1 MKKTKPYVLQF
12 MTPIL
17 DMKKLSSEV
26 SGNSP
31 KIPLL
36 TRGNSRF
43 LNNHHGV

>member
-1 MKKTKPYVLQF
+1 MIL
-12 MTPIL
+12 IL

-36 TRGNSRF
+36 TSDNTRF